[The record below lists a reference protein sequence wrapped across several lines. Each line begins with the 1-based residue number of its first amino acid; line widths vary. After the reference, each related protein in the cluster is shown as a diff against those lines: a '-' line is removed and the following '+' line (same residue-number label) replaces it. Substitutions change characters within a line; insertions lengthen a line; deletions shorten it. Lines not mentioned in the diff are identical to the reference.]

1 MTCCTVRI
9 AGKPEQ
15 YAHHDNKRGSTM
27 FATVARPQTGLTN
40 EIDRMFSDFFG
51 NPPLRTDVDVEF
63 SPRVNIK
70 ENRDSIAML
79 FELPGMEKKDIKV
92 TVKDGNLVV
101 SGQREFRDESE
112 DANFVRREIRTG
124 RFSRSFTLPDSL
136 DQGSVK
142 ADYKN
147 GILEVKFNKR
157 EEVKP
162 REIDINVE

>member
-1 MTCCTVRI
+1 M
-9 AGKPEQ
+9 
-15 YAHHDNKRGSTM
+15 YATI
-27 FATVARPQTGLTN
+27 ARPQTGFTS
-40 EIDRMFSDFFG
+40 EIDRMISDIFG
-51 NPPLRTDVDVEF
+51 HQPIRTDADAEF

-70 ENRDSIAML
+70 ENRDSIAL
-79 FELPGMEKKDIKV
+79 FFELPGMEKKDIKV
-92 TVKDGNLVV
+92 TVKDGDLIV

-142 ADYKN
+142 ADYKS

-162 REIDINVE
+162 REIDISVE